1 VIFISGKSTARY
13 LTFDEILAIHRTMIN
28 VFGGEDGILS
38 SDALENCLALPMM
51 VISGKETS
59 PTLWSKAA
67 RLFYCIITR
76 HPFVD
81 GNKRTAWSAA
91 KVFLLLNGFR
101 LFVEVKEAESVVLKV
116 AKGEMKVEE
125 LSEWIESH
133 SKRTN

>member
-1 VIFISGKSTARY
+1 
-13 LTFDEILAIHRTMIN
+13 
-28 VFGGEDGILS
+28 
-38 SDALENCLALPMM
+38 MM

-67 RLFYCIITR
+67 RLLHCIVTR

-91 KVFLLLNGFR
+91 KVFLLLNEFR
-101 LFVEVKEAESVVLKV
+101 LFAEVKEAEYIVLRV

-125 LSEWIESH
+125 LSEWMESH